1 LFRYGGAIVAAGLA
15 LLLRFAFDSVLGEEH
30 HPYVTLY
37 LAVAVVAWLAGWRP
51 ALVTFILGFLTLL
64 WFVVPPRTSLAI
76 RGAHD
81 LVDILICLL
90 VTVTMVYLILL
101 TQFTL
106 NAKKCAERARE
117 QLREAHERIRLVLE
131 SINDA
136 FIALDHEGRLT
147 YVNRAAGELV
157 GQEPAG
163 LLRKSFWEMWPD
175 PDKLPFAAQY
185 HKALTQH
192 EPVQFEAYFPPPL
205 DRTLEVRCYPF
216 ASGHSL
222 FLTDVSARKRAE
234 IDAAKVRE
242 ILARNNLELE
252 SRVEERTAKLHE
264 TMADLEHFSYALVHD
279 MRAPLRAMQ
288 GYAHLLAND
297 PESPSRDR
305 VNEFCRQIIGG
316 AERLDN
322 LIQDSLNYTKILRE
336 QLPCGPI
343 DLSSLVQGLIDSYP
357 NLRQHRSNIR
367 IEGHLPRVQG
377 NQALLAQCFS
387 NLLDNA
393 VKFVAPGTVPSVR
406 IKAEE
411 NGGMVRVW
419 IEDNGI
425 GIHPNDRVRVFNMF
439 ERVSQQYPGTGIGL
453 SIVRKAVERMGGQ
466 VGVESEFGKGSRFWV
481 QLQRAA

>member
-1 LFRYGGAIVAAGLA
+1 LA
-15 LLLRFAFDSVLGEEH
+15 LLLRFALDSVLGEEL

-37 LAVAVVAWLAGWRP
+37 IAVAIVAWLAGWRP
-51 ALVTFILGFLTLL
+51 ALLTFILGLLSLL

-76 RGAHD
+76 RGPQD
-81 LVDILICLL
+81 LVEILICLL
-90 VTVTMVYLILL
+90 VTVTIVFFILL
-101 TQFTL
+101 ARISL
-106 NAKKCAERARE
+106 NARRCAVEARE
-117 QLREAHERIRLVLE
+117 QLREAHQKIRLVLE

-136 FIALDHEGRLT
+136 FVALDHEGRFT

-157 GQEPAG
+157 RRAPAG

-175 PDKLPFAAQY
+175 PDKLPFTAQY
-185 HKALTQH
+185 HEAITQRV
-192 EPVQFEAYFPPPL
+192 PVQFEAYFPPPL

-216 ASGHSL
+216 VSGHSL
-222 FLTDVSARKRAE
+222 FFTDVSARKRAE

-242 ILARNNLELE
+242 ILAKNNLELE
-252 SRVEERTAKLHE
+252 SRVGERTAKLNE
-264 TMADLEHFSYALVHD
+264 AMADLEHFSYALVHD

-288 GYAHLLAND
+288 GYAHLLANA
-297 PESPSRDR
+297 PETPSPDR

-336 QLPCGPI
+336 DLPCGPI
-343 DLSSLVQGLIDSYP
+343 ELSSLVQGLIDSYP
-357 NLRQHRSNIR
+357 NLGAHKRNIR
-367 IEGHLPRVQG
+367 IEGDLPRVHG
-377 NQALLAQCFS
+377 NQALLTQCFS

-393 VKFVAPGTVPSVR
+393 VKFVAPGEVPSVR
-406 IKAEE
+406 IKAEV
-411 NGGMVRVW
+411 NAGMVRVW

-439 ERVSQQYPGTGIGL
+439 ERVSQSYPGTGIGL

-466 VGVESEFGKGSRFWV
+466 VGVESEVGKGSRFWV
-481 QLQRAA
+481 QLQAAV